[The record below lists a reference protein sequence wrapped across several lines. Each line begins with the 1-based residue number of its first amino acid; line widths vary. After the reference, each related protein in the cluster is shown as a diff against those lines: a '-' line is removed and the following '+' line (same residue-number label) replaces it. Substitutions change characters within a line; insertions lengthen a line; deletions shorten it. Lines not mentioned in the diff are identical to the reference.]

1 MLLPAFTGPAVRG
14 ESEIDG
20 EGRSTRVGDT
30 VHRHSAWLMS
40 LVFPMCAARVTRWE
54 PQCWWTAGV
63 ASWLQTVTLY
73 AGGGIRKWLKWLVLA
88 PGHSRSYNQAV
99 SRGLGH
105 PQVGWGLDGP
115 QVGPLTWSRQATS
128 GPRPLDSPQGS
139 SPRGEPSKG
148 ETRGLRCLC
157 DPASD
162 VTLGHFWRMS
172 VLHRPAPARVGGRRP
187 HRRGLRGRCT
197 GTDWGLLREHR
208 LPVSLLAAVTT
219 QMGPRVPPS
228 SKAQSLWIITWGNPL
243 SPSSPHLKKR
253 KVKGRSLT

>member
-14 ESEIDG
+14 ESAIDG
-20 EGRSTRVGDT
+20 EGRSTGVGDT
-30 VHRHSAWLMS
+30 GHRHSAWLMS
-40 LVFPMCAARVTRWE
+40 LVFPVCAARVTRWE

-63 ASWLQTVTLY
+63 ASWLETVTLY
-73 AGGGIRKWLKWLVLA
+73 AGGGTRKWLKWPVLA

-99 SRGLGH
+99 GRGPGH

-115 QVGPLTWSRQATS
+115 QVGPLTWSRQAAS

-139 SPRGEPSKG
+139 SPRGEPSEW

-172 VLHRPAPARVGGRRP
+172 VLHRPAPARVGDGPTGVGSGGGAPGR
-187 HRRGLRGRCT
+187 T
-197 GTDWGLLREHR
+197 GGFCGSTGSCAAPCCSDNTDGAQSPTFL
-208 LPVSLLAAVTT
+208 
-219 QMGPRVPPS
+219 QGPS
-228 SKAQSLWIITWGNPL
+228 SLDYHLGKPFVPIV
-243 SPSSPHLKKR
+243 SPSEEEEGEGP
-253 KVKGRSLT
+253 